1 MRTIMSMLAGMLMF
15 MSAILPESHAD
26 SIVELPIKSISLTIP
41 SIDLRT
47 ATGLVPT
54 GPITVSLQSGKSS
67 VALFDVTNQTV
78 ATDQFFQFNFPL
90 LNVIHSPPPTLEFQE
105 NGPVTVG
112 VNPST
117 GAFVALGNLR
127 GGGTFDNNGS
137 VFSNAL
143 MFVNDATN
151 IFAPN
156 NPPLPPQPTPPVPF
170 PAPFTP
176 FPPPSLPDPRPLP
189 DGFLPATTSEVL
201 GLLDS
206 KTTVMSSFSISGIFR
221 SPTQTGDIPFSAM
234 GHLGPIPEPSS
245 VVMLATGLL
254 GLLGYGWWHRTRATA

>member
-1 MRTIMSMLAGMLMF
+1 MGWRATYHSVLESGESGMRTIMSMLAGMLMF

-78 ATDQFFQFNFPL
+78 ATDQFLQFNFPL
-90 LNVIHSPPPTLEFQE
+90 LSVIHSPPPTLEFQE

-156 NPPLPPQPTPPVPF
+156 NPPLPLQPTPPVPF
-170 PAPFTP
+170 PAHFTP
-176 FPPPSLPDPRPLP
+176 FQPPSLPVPRPLP
-189 DGFLPATTSEVL
+189 DGFLTETTSEVL

-206 KTTVMSSFSISGIFR
+206 
-221 SPTQTGDIPFSAM
+221 
-234 GHLGPIPEPSS
+234 
-245 VVMLATGLL
+245 
-254 GLLGYGWWHRTRATA
+254 